1 MSHEIK
7 DPVGFLLSVM
17 ESQAGFKN
25 FEGISRLEHGLQSA
39 TNAEQNG
46 ATSALI
52 VASLLH
58 DIGSILRAN
67 HPDLAGDPERGHEEI
82 GAKVLVRWFGPEVT
96 EPIALHVM
104 AKRYLVATEAGYAG
118 KLSPISVKSL
128 KAQGLPLTASES
140 DAFLALPYAKDALA
154 LRHWDEAAKI
164 SGAVTP
170 SLEHF
175 RHHVEACLS
184 P

>member
-1 MSHEIK
+1 MSDEIK

-17 ESQAGFKN
+17 ESQEGIKS

-39 TNAEQNG
+39 ANAEQNG

-52 VASLLH
+52 AASLLH
-58 DIGSILRAN
+58 DIGSVLRAD
-67 HPDLAGDPERGHEEI
+67 HPELAGDPERGHEEI
-82 GAKVLVRWFGPEVT
+82 GAEVLTRWFGPEVT

-104 AKRYLVATEAGYAG
+104 AKRHLVAAEGDYAE

-128 KAQGLPLTASES
+128 KAQGLPLTPSES
-140 DAFLALPYAKDALA
+140 EAFLALPYAQDALA
-154 LRHWDEAAKI
+154 LRHWDEAAKTP
-164 SGAVTP
+164 GAVTP
-170 SLEHF
+170 SLGHF